1 MLPEPPRAT
10 PPGAG
15 CATLARR
22 EGLAAVTTQ
31 TMHPGGSGPRCSR
44 RAALARLGAL
54 GLAWPARAP
63 ARAAAFET
71 GLLWRLERPGH
82 AASHLFGTLHLA
94 DPRVTTLPPAAE
106 AAFDAARVL
115 VVELLDDPRSA
126 QVFAATSQLPPGTD
140 LRAQAGDAVFERV
153 AARLA
158 ERYGL
163 PPEASARL
171 QPWAAYLTL
180 SQPAGRAGEILDAAL
195 QRRARARAR
204 PVVPLETVEA
214 QLATLAA
221 VRPAHMLALLDA
233 LARRHDEAMAAIDE
247 LIARY
252 RAEDLAGLLAL
263 ETQAADDEPALRPA
277 IDDLLAQLLQRRNA
291 TMAERL
297 APLLARDASFVA
309 VGALHLLGPDGLPAR
324 LARAGWRVRR
334 VVAAR

>member
-1 MLPEPPRAT
+1 M
-10 PPGAG
+10 
-15 CATLARR
+15 
-22 EGLAAVTTQ
+22 
-31 TMHPGGSGPRCSR
+31 
-44 RAALARLGAL
+44 
-54 GLAWPARAP
+54 
-63 ARAAAFET
+63 
-71 GLLWRLERPGH
+71 
-82 AASHLFGTLHLA
+82 
-94 DPRVTTLPPAAE
+94 TTLPPAAE

-324 LARAGWRVRR
+324 PGACRLAGAPRGRGALRPVRRRAGQRVPAGGRSPR
-334 VVAAR
+334 TKPSRWGMRTAGSVRASSTASSATMPLANSR